1 LNNLKVYL
9 KQQEQEEAGVTLVDL
24 LEYKQRSMEEEQ
36 EDAFSWETV
45 GVSGMPHLKWIKEA
59 RGVA

>member
-1 LNNLKVYL
+1 
-9 KQQEQEEAGVTLVDL
+9 VTLVDL